1 MTTWIVKSEI
11 DDLRRGLEMVE
22 QQRSD
27 GYKAWIEDENG
38 RKVDEASL
46 KKNDITS
53 TKRSAY
59 ETVMAVLIWGA
70 AAIIGVG
77 ALYALSFLAG
87 D

>member
-46 KKNDITS
+46 KKNDTTS
-53 TKRSAY
+53 TKCSAY

>member
-38 RKVDEASL
+38 KKVDETSL
-46 KKNDITS
+46 KKNDVAN